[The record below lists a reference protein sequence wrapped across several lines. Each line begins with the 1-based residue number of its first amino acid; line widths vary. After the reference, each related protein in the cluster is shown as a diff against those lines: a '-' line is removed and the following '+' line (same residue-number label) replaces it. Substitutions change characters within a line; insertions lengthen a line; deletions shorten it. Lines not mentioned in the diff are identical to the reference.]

1 MSKFK
6 TIPVFSTVIMCLCI
20 SITAV
25 AKNSPQLSDQKPQKS
40 VADTYADLKSQAK
53 NNPSAVE
60 IITSPDGWQVVYE
73 KKIDRT
79 VVWSFTPKTEKAYPA
94 FVRREVTAK
103 DGLVMRIVCEA
114 KKQDCDALVE
124 TFNRMNAEAIEQAQ

>member
-6 TIPVFSTVIMCLCI
+6 TIPVFSTVIMCFCI

-103 DGLVMRIVCEA
+103 DGLVMRVVCEA
-114 KKQDCDALVE
+114 KKQDCDTLVE
-124 TFNRMNAEAIEQAQ
+124 TFNRMNAEAIEEAQ